1 LAKLLPYQIG
11 KYGQLQEWAED
22 FEDSEKEHRH
32 VSHLYALHPS
42 NQISVQHTPELAAA
56 ARQSMERRGDEA
68 TGWSMGWKVNLWARL
83 LDGERAFKLITRLF
97 TLIRSNE
104 QKMTGGGTY
113 PNLFDAHPPFQID
126 GNFGVTAGIAEM
138 LIQSQNDEIV
148 LLPALPSAWKNGSI
162 TGLKARGGVEVSIFW
177 QNGQLEKTVLK
188 ASKSG
193 VYTIR
198 YGTTV
203 KNIEL
208 QAGKIFIL

>member
-1 LAKLLPYQIG
+1 
-11 KYGQLQEWAED
+11 
-22 FEDSEKEHRH
+22 
-32 VSHLYALHPS
+32 
-42 NQISVQHTPELAAA
+42 
-56 ARQSMERRGDEA
+56 
-68 TGWSMGWKVNLWARL
+68 
-83 LDGERAFKLITRLF
+83 
-97 TLIRSNE
+97 
-104 QKMTGGGTY
+104 
-113 PNLFDAHPPFQID
+113 
-126 GNFGVTAGIAEM
+126 M

-203 KNIEL
+203 KNVDL